1 VLDSQHLRCGP
12 DRRRPGELT
21 PSDQS
26 DLACSAPRAE
36 QGDRNSSGDDSRRET
51 RDNAGSHGRRRR
63 PPIPIDATIRPARLL
78 RIRSGTRPCW
88 SGFILCFVVLLL
100 VQDASAAAS
109 ATTSAPTIS
118 LSPSTNLIDGQ
129 VVTVSGSDFSPSQ
142 LDLTECVTPD
152 ANECGLDTTT
162 VSVAPTGTFSARYS
176 VTRML
181 IFETNRGVDSV
192 DCAVASCVLRAQEYH
207 TGQSVESPLAFNAG
221 APPLVKIGIDPTA
234 QLNSTSAAVT
244 VTGTISCRKTMDVD
258 LTGTITQTQRPLL
271 YQQRLFADP
280 LHLQQVQCTRAPT
293 SWSTRVSP
301 WPGRQAAGGAA
312 GNFAVGN
319 TTVVVQATPAA
330 LTQPLSLRTARV
342 LIHGGA
348 SGRHIYYLA
357 LGESLAH
364 GYAAAPGLGYTND
377 LLAYLRK
384 KIPGLQLVELSCND
398 ETTSQAI
405 SGGDYCNYGTSAS
418 GAELSQLQAA
428 EAFLKAHRNSVALI
442 TMDLGGVDLIRCSTA
457 ACVAQVEPTL
467 AANLTTIVKGLH
479 QAGGKVPIVADN
491 FFDPVLSDWFQ
502 GSSRRAYAT
511 ASVPGIKAFNAF
523 LVATYAGL
531 GVQSADIQGAFK
543 TADMTP
549 VSSKW
554 GTIPR
559 DVYMMCRYTDTPC
572 PQPLLDVDA
581 NQAGYRIFAKAFEK
595 VVGPLLFPRLHRR
608 VSQTQASERAH
619 PASEP
624 KAEVVDGVP
633 LIPTSMGQR
642 ADCRTFAD
650 ELKSPVPCPG
660 LLPDPIPV
668 TPTTAATLCPRDY
681 GAFAEGS
688 CGPAAIDVTKKL
700 FEISQS
706 NFQVP
711 PRYVGVSYE
720 QYNGAIVPDTSI
732 SGGPLGHFVFM
743 SGTEMRQ
750 VMTNGRGGGA
760 PVPSYCS
767 PLDVSSTIRV
777 HGLTAKLYQCG
788 TASNPLAET
797 QIIEGHTV
805 LVWSDR
811 GITAEVSFH
820 GHSQVNVDLDTAVA
834 NATFLVPPRGQ

>member
-1 VLDSQHLRCGP
+1 
-12 DRRRPGELT
+12 
-21 PSDQS
+21 
-26 DLACSAPRAE
+26 
-36 QGDRNSSGDDSRRET
+36 
-51 RDNAGSHGRRRR
+51 
-63 PPIPIDATIRPARLL
+63 
-78 RIRSGTRPCW
+78 
-88 SGFILCFVVLLL
+88 
-100 VQDASAAAS
+100 
-109 ATTSAPTIS
+109 
-118 LSPSTNLIDGQ
+118 
-129 VVTVSGSDFSPSQ
+129 
-142 LDLTECVTPD
+142 
-152 ANECGLDTTT
+152 
-162 VSVAPTGTFSARYS
+162 
-176 VTRML
+176 
-181 IFETNRGVDSV
+181 
-192 DCAVASCVLRAQEYH
+192 
-207 TGQSVESPLAFNAG
+207 
-221 APPLVKIGIDPTA
+221 
-234 QLNSTSAAVT
+234 
-244 VTGTISCRKTMDVD
+244 
-258 LTGTITQTQRPLL
+258 
-271 YQQRLFADP
+271 
-280 LHLQQVQCTRAPT
+280 
-293 SWSTRVSP
+293 
-301 WPGRQAAGGAA
+301 
-312 GNFAVGN
+312 
-319 TTVVVQATPAA
+319 VVQATPAA

-342 LIHGGA
+342 RIQGGA
-348 SGRHIYYLA
+348 SGHHTYYLA

-398 ETTSQAI
+398 ETTNQAI
-405 SGGDYCNYGTSAS
+405 RGDYCNYGTSAS
-418 GAELSQLQAA
+418 GSPLTQLQAA
-428 EAFLKAHRNSVALI
+428 EAFLTAHRNSVALI

-457 ACVAQVEPTL
+457 ACVSKVEPTL

-479 QAGGKVPIVADN
+479 QAGGRVPIVADN

-523 LVATYAGL
+523 LVATYADL
-531 GVQSADIQGAFK
+531 GVQSADIQAAFK

-572 PQPLLDVDA
+572 PHPLLDIDA

-595 VVGPLLFPRLHRR
+595 VVGPLLFPRHHHRAA
-608 VSQTQASERAH
+608 QAQAQALAQASELAF
-619 PASEP
+619 STSGP
-624 KAEVVDGVP
+624 KLEVVDGIP
-633 LIPTSMGQR
+633 LIPTSKGQR
-642 ADCRTFAD
+642 AECRTFAD
-650 ELKSPVPCPG
+650 ELKRPVPCPG
-660 LLPDPIPV
+660 LLPDPIAV

-700 FEISQS
+700 FEINQS

-711 PRYVGVSYE
+711 PGYVGVSYE

-750 VMTNGRGGGA
+750 AMTNGRGRGA

-767 PLDVSSTIRV
+767 PLDVSSPIRV
-777 HGLTAKLYQCG
+777 HGLPAKLYQCG
-788 TASNPLAET
+788 NASNPLAET
-797 QIIEGHTV
+797 QIVEGHTV

-811 GITAEVSFH
+811 GITSEVSFH
-820 GHSQVNVDLDTAVA
+820 GHSQVNVDLDIATA

>member
-1 VLDSQHLRCGP
+1 LLDTQHLRCGP
-12 DRRRPGELT
+12 DRRRSDDDLT
-21 PSDQS
+21 SSDQS
-26 DLACSAPRAE
+26 TFAYVALQSERYA
-36 QGDRNSSGDDSRRET
+36 GHSSGDDFPYET
-51 RDNAGSHGRRRR
+51 HGSPGSHDRRRR
-63 PPIPIDATIRPARLL
+63 PPILIDSTGWLAGVL
-78 RIRSGTRPCW
+78 RIRSGTRPRW
-88 SGFILCFVVLLL
+88 SGFVIGFVVLFLMP
-100 VQDASAAAS
+100 DTSAAIGAS
-109 ATTSAPTIS
+109 SSAPTIS
-118 LSPSTNLIDGQ
+118 LSPSANLVDGQ

-142 LDLTECVTPD
+142 LDLTECVTRE
-152 ANECGLDTTT
+152 ANACGFDETT
-162 VSVAPTGTFSARYS
+162 VSVGPTGSFSARYS

-181 IFETNRGVDSV
+181 IFQTNRGVKFV
-192 DCAVASCVLRAQEYH
+192 DCASAGCVLRTQEYQ

-221 APPLVKIGIDPTA
+221 APPRVNISIDPRA

-244 VTGTISCRKTMDVD
+244 VTGTISCPRTMDIDV
-258 LTGTITQTQRPLL
+258 TGTITQAHRPLL

-280 LHLQQVQCTRAPT
+280 LHLQQLQCHRAPT

-301 WPGRQAAGGAA
+301 WPGRMAAGGAA
-312 GNFAVGN
+312 GNFAVGHA
-319 TTVVVQATPAA
+319 TVMVQATPAA
-330 LTQPLSLRTARV
+330 STQPISLRFAGVR
-342 LIHGGA
+342 IQGGA
-348 SGRHIYYLA
+348 SGHRTYYLA

-377 LLAYLRK
+377 LLAYLRE

-398 ETTSQAI
+398 ETTDQAI
-405 SGGDYCNYGTSAS
+405 RGDYCNYGTSAS
-418 GAELSQLQAA
+418 GSPLTQLQAA
-428 EAFLKAHRNSVALI
+428 EAFLRAHRNSVALI
-442 TMDLGGVDLIRCSTA
+442 TLDLGGVDLIRCSTA

-467 AANLTTIVKGLH
+467 ASNLTTIVKGLR
-479 QAGGKVPIVADN
+479 QAGGRVPIVADN
-491 FFDPVLSDWFQ
+491 YFDPVLSDWFQ

-523 LVATYAGL
+523 LVATYVGI
-531 GVQSADIQGAFK
+531 GVQSADIQAAFK
-543 TADMTP
+543 TGDMTP

-595 VVGPLLFPRLHRR
+595 VVGPLLFPRHHRR
-608 VSQTQASERAH
+608 AAQTQAAELAFPTSG
-619 PASEP
+619 P

-633 LIPTSMGQR
+633 LIPTSKGQR

-650 ELKSPVPCPG
+650 DLKRPVPCPG

-681 GAFAEGS
+681 GAFGEGS
-688 CGPAAIDVTKKL
+688 CGPAAIDVTRKL

-711 PRYVGVSYE
+711 PGYVGVSIE
-720 QYNGAIVPDTSI
+720 QNNGAIVPDASI

-743 SGTEMRQ
+743 SGTEMRR
-750 VMTNGRGGGA
+750 VMTNRPTKGA

-767 PLDVSSTIRV
+767 PLDISSTIRV
-777 HGLTAKLYQCG
+777 HGFPAKLYQCG
-788 TASNPLAET
+788 NASNPLAET
-797 QIIEGHTV
+797 QIVEGHTV

-811 GITAEVSFH
+811 GITSEVSFH
-820 GHSQVNVDLDTAVA
+820 GHSKINIDLDTAVA
-834 NATFLVPPRGQ
+834 NATFLVPP